1 MLLGDLIGLYQLLIS
16 ATVYGSELTIS
27 LVVILRVYGSDR
39 IVRFLTVD
47 VTSINEIWLSLMTLL
62 TGMKT
67 SLKGM
72 KLYAWTRRL
81 DGSDE

>member
-1 MLLGDLIGLYQLLIS
+1 VLLGDLIGLYQLLIS

-47 VTSINEIWLSLMTLL
+47 VTSINEIWLMTLL